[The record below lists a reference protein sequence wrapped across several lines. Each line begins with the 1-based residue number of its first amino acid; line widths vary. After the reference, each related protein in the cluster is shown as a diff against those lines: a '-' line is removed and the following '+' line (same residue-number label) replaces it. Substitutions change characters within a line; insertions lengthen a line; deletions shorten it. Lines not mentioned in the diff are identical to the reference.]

1 MGYLPSYERWT
12 KGANLP
18 RGLFGLR
25 AAHLNQRVVLIGGGD
40 GSKYRDEVLEYDT
53 ETWAEIGRI
62 KIPRGYGHAIVG
74 ANLGAICPATGNLKE
89 KLDTRIPENPKL
101 EHSGEGEGSTLFIA
115 VLGLATSN
123 GVLLLLLIGAVF
135 LLHKMKNTRGN
146 AIKKD

>member
-1 MGYLPSYERWT
+1 MGVNTE
-12 KGANLP
+12 
-18 RGLFGLR
+18 LR
-25 AAHLNQRVVLIGGGD
+25 YCAPDDVLHCLLVQ
-40 GSKYRDEVLEYDT
+40 VLEYDT

-74 ANLGAICPATGNLKE
+74 ANLGAICPAAGNLKG
-89 KLDTRIPENPKL
+89 KLDPRIPENPKL
-101 EHSGEGEGSTLFIA
+101 EDSEEESTLLIA

-146 AIKKD
+146 AIKKDERGEAEISGP

>member
-1 MGYLPSYERWT
+1 MGVNTETRYCAP
-12 KGANLP
+12 GD
-18 RGLFGLR
+18 
-25 AAHLNQRVVLIGGGD
+25 VLHCLLVQ
-40 GSKYRDEVLEYDT
+40 VLEYDT

-146 AIKKD
+146 AIKKDERGEAEISGP

>member
-1 MGYLPSYERWT
+1 MGVNTE
-12 KGANLP
+12 
-18 RGLFGLR
+18 LR
-25 AAHLNQRVVLIGGGD
+25 YCAPDDVLHCLLVQ
-40 GSKYRDEVLEYDT
+40 VLEYDT

-135 LLHKMKNTRGN
+135 LLHKMKNTPGN
-146 AIKKD
+146 AIKKDERGEAEISGP